1 MRLKNINE
9 TLSQELKD
17 PEYAALY
24 LKEALNENGIDGFL
38 LALRN
43 LVVATEGMA
52 AIAREAELGRESLYK
67 ALSEQ
72 GNPQFSTICK
82 VISALG
88 LELSFQPT
96 QSKPDSTQETLPSM

>member
-1 MRLKNINE
+1 MRLRDINE

-38 LALRN
+38 LALRH
-43 LVVATEGMA
+43 LVVATEGMTA
-52 AIAREAELGRESLYK
+52 VAQETELGRESLYK

-72 GNPQFSTICK
+72 GNPQFATICK
-82 VISALG
+82 VVSALG

-96 QSKPDSTQETLPSM
+96 QSNPDLTQETWRC